1 VAVCRAS
8 CTAKILL
15 YSESQISD
23 YNWELLNFPPILDLK
38 VVIMHRKEINSVIFL
53 GDCLETKKR
62 GFREGVDD
70 GGEIRQGNYGFYC
83 NNDLE
88 IDSFEESG

>member
-1 VAVCRAS
+1 
-8 CTAKILL
+8 
-15 YSESQISD
+15 
-23 YNWELLNFPPILDLK
+23 
-38 VVIMHRKEINSVIFL
+38 MHRKEINSVIFL

-88 IDSFEESG
+88 IDSFEESGWTDRRAPQKEGVVKIFNLKIEQFRKICVRTDQLSW

>member
-1 VAVCRAS
+1 
-8 CTAKILL
+8 
-15 YSESQISD
+15 
-23 YNWELLNFPPILDLK
+23 
-38 VVIMHRKEINSVIFL
+38 MHRKEINSVIFL